1 VIHNPLRQL
10 AGQTAIYGMSS
21 VVARILNYLLVP
33 FYTRIFEPAEYGVVN
48 ELYAYVAFLM
58 IILTYGMETAFFRF
72 SSKTNDSPLVFST
85 SIITLLITS
94 FVCALAVILFY
105 PFIAQIIGYEGQR
118 EFVLLLGLILAID
131 AVTAIPF
138 ARLRLQN
145 KALRFMFIKIFNISA
160 NIGFNLLFLVLFPW
174 LAKNGSSFYIVDL
187 IYHPDFG
194 VGYVFLSNFLASLFT
209 LFFFLKDIRNINFRF
224 SGSLLKNMLAYS
236 LPLLIA
242 GFAGTVNEV
251 IDRILLRYRLPSDVN
266 ALEQIGIYGA
276 NVKIAVLM
284 ALFIQM
290 FRYASEPF
298 FFSQEKNINSKELYA
313 RVLHYFTIFGVF
325 VFLVISLYIDLFKH
339 IIDSAYFEG
348 IRVVPI
354 ILLGNLML
362 GIYYNLSVW
371 YKLKELT
378 IYGALFAT
386 TGAVV
391 TLLINWVFIP
401 YYGYMASA
409 WAHLASYSA
418 MVLLSWFI
426 GRHYYKIPYNIKTIL
441 FYLSAGIGIFLLS
454 SSFRI
459 DGIYYRVAVN
469 TIFIV
474 IFTIIVAYRERKVIA
489 EILKLKDFINKKN

>member
-1 VIHNPLRQL
+1 MNPLRQL
-10 AGQTAIYGMSS
+10 AGQTAIYGLSS
-21 VVARILNYLLVP
+21 VVARVLNYLLVP

-72 SSKTNDSPLVFST
+72 SSKSDNSPLVFST
-85 SIITLLITS
+85 SIISLLITS
-94 FVCALAVILFY
+94 ILFAVAIILFY
-105 PFIAQIIGYEGQR
+105 PFFAQLIGYEGQK

-131 AVTAIPF
+131 AITAIPF

-160 NIGFNLLFLVLFPW
+160 NIGFNIIFLVLFPW
-174 LAKNGSSFYIVDL
+174 LAKNGSSFFIVDL
-187 IYHPDFG
+187 IYNPDFG

-209 LFFFLKDIRNINFRF
+209 LLFFLNDIRNVRFRF
-224 SGSLLKNMLAYS
+224 SAGVLKNMLAYS

-298 FFSQEKNINSKELYA
+298 FFSQEKNVNSRELYA
-313 RVLHYFTIFGVF
+313 KVLHYFTIFGVF
-325 VFLVISLYIDLFKH
+325 IFLAISLYIDVFKH

-362 GIYYNLSVW
+362 GIYFNLSVW

-378 IYGALFAT
+378 IFGALFAT
-386 TGAVV
+386 AGALV
-391 TLLINWVFIP
+391 TLSINWFFIP

-409 WAHLASYSA
+409 WGHLASYTA
-418 MVLLSWFI
+418 MVLLSWSI
-426 GRHYYKIPYNIKTIL
+426 GRHYLKIPYNIKIIL
-441 FYLSAGIGIFLLS
+441 FYLSTGIGIFLIA

-459 DGIYYRVAVN
+459 ESIYYRLTVN
-469 TIFIV
+469 TIFIL

-489 EILKLKDFINKKN
+489 DILKSRNFSNMKK

>member
-1 VIHNPLRQL
+1 MNPLRQL
-10 AGQTAIYGMSS
+10 AGQTAIYGLSS
-21 VVARILNYLLVP
+21 VVARVLNYLLVP

-72 SSKTNDSPLVFST
+72 SSKSDNSPLVFST
-85 SIITLLITS
+85 SIISLLITS
-94 FVCALAVILFY
+94 ILFAVAIILFY
-105 PFIAQIIGYEGQR
+105 PFFAQLIGYEGQK

-131 AVTAIPF
+131 AITAIPF

-160 NIGFNLLFLVLFPW
+160 NIGFNIIFLVLFPW
-174 LAKNGSSFYIVDL
+174 LAKNGSSFFIVDL
-187 IYHPDFG
+187 IYNPDFG

-209 LFFFLKDIRNINFRF
+209 LLFFLNDIRNVRFRF
-224 SGSLLKNMLAYS
+224 SAGVLKNMLAYS

-298 FFSQEKNINSKELYA
+298 FFSQEKNVNSRELYA
-313 RVLHYFTIFGVF
+313 KVLHYFTIFGVF
-325 VFLVISLYIDLFKH
+325 IFLAISLYIDLFKH

-362 GIYYNLSVW
+362 GIYFNLSVW

-378 IYGALFAT
+378 IFGALFAT
-386 TGAVV
+386 AGALV
-391 TLLINWVFIP
+391 TLSINWFFIP

-409 WAHLASYSA
+409 WGHLASYTA
-418 MVLLSWFI
+418 MVLLSWSI
-426 GRHYYKIPYNIKTIL
+426 GRHYLKIPYNIKIIL
-441 FYLSAGIGIFLLS
+441 FYLSTGIGIFLIA

-459 DGIYYRVAVN
+459 ESIYYRLTVN
-469 TIFIV
+469 TIFIL

-489 EILKLKDFINKKN
+489 DILKSRNFSNMKK

>member
-1 VIHNPLRQL
+1 MNPLRQL
-10 AGQTAIYGMSS
+10 AGQTAIYGLSS
-21 VVARILNYLLVP
+21 VVARVLNYLLVP

-72 SSKTNDSPLVFST
+72 SSKSDNSPLVFST
-85 SIITLLITS
+85 SIISLLITS
-94 FVCALAVILFY
+94 AFFTLAVILFY
-105 PFIAQIIGYEGQR
+105 PFIAQIIGYGGQK
-118 EFVLLLGLILAID
+118 EFILILGLILAFD
-131 AVTAIPF
+131 ALTAIPF

-160 NIGFNLLFLVLFPW
+160 NIGFNLIFLLLFPW
-174 LAKNGSSFYIVDL
+174 LTNNGYSFFIVDL
-187 IYHPDFG
+187 IYNPDFG

-209 LFFFLKDIRNINFRF
+209 LIFFLNDIRHIRFRF
-224 SGSLLKNMLAYS
+224 SAGILKNMLAYS

-284 ALFIQM
+284 TLFIQM

-298 FFSQEKNINSKELYA
+298 FFSQEKNKNSLELYA
-313 RVLHYFTIFGVF
+313 SILHYFTIFGVF
-325 VFLVISLYIDLFKH
+325 FFLVISLYIDLFKH

-348 IRVVPI
+348 LRVVPI

-378 IYGALFAT
+378 IFGALFAT
-386 TGAVV
+386 IGALV
-391 TLLINWVFIP
+391 TLAINWVFIP

-409 WAHLASYSA
+409 WGHLASYST
-418 MVLLSWFI
+418 MVVLSWLI
-426 GRHYYKIPYNIKTIL
+426 GMHYFRVPYNIKIIL
-441 FYLSAGIGIFLLS
+441 FYLLAGIGIFLLAS
-454 SSFRI
+454 ALRI
-459 DGIYYRVAVN
+459 DSIYLRITVN
-469 TIFIV
+469 TVFIV
-474 IFTIIVAYRERKVIA
+474 IFTIIVAYMERKVIVVLLRSGNFR
-489 EILKLKDFINKKN
+489 IFKKNE